1 MKVGFLSIGSC
12 KTDMRAAQMAL
23 FDSGHSAEA
32 FLTVQP
38 SSIEWGVSQLRAV
51 CDAIAVEGD
60 TAAFYSV

>member
-38 SSIEWGVSQLRAV
+38 SSIEWGVS
-51 CDAIAVEGD
+51 
-60 TAAFYSV
+60 